1 MKGGQVMKKQR
12 CFRLASTLTIV
23 ALIMIIGWAA
33 SESWAAEKKYPTRP
47 IQVVV
52 AYNPGSTDTYLRPF
66 IEKLPEYLGQPL
78 SFVYKPGAGGSIG
91 SSFVAKSRPDG
102 YIIFGCSAGPVIVGP
117 LTKEGLDYT
126 LDSFA
131 PLCNY
136 VRAPVG
142 VAVKAE
148 SPIKTIKDLVEAA
161 KASPGKL
168 TYSTAGAFGATHLYM
183 EMFCKEAGIKL
194 THVPCPGSAPA
205 ATALLGGHVDMSC
218 ADLGPFKPHVESGAF
233 RLLGIMQ
240 KERLKFF
247 PDIPTFSEVGYPVN
261 VHHWYGIIA
270 PKGVPK
276 EVVETIYNA
285 SKKAIE
291 QHRGFIEERLKHLGV
306 EISFLGPEEMDKQNK
321 AQREAVRAI
330 LKEMKGQMK

>member
-1 MKGGQVMKKQR
+1 MEKSENSWVR
-12 CFRLASTLTIV
+12 SAFIIVTLV
-23 ALIMIIGWAA
+23 SLFSWAVP
-33 SESWAAEKKYPTRP
+33 ETLAAEKKYPIRP

-52 AYNPGSTDTYLRPF
+52 AYSPGSTDTYLRPYV
-66 IEKLPEYLGQPL
+66 EKLPESLGQPL
-78 SFVYKPGAGGSIG
+78 SFVYKPGAGGSVG
-91 SSFVAKSRPDG
+91 ASFVAKSRADG
-102 YIIFGCSAGPVIVGP
+102 YTLFGCSAGPVIVGP

-136 VRAPVG
+136 IRAPVG
-142 VAVKAE
+142 VAAKSD
-148 SPIKTIKDLVEAA
+148 SPIKTVKDLVEAA

-205 ATALLGGHVDMSC
+205 ATALLGGHVDMCCS
-218 ADLGPFKPHVESGAF
+218 DMGPLKPHAEAGAF

-240 KERLKFF
+240 KDRMKSL
-247 PDIPTFSEVGYPVN
+247 PNTPTFSESGYAVT
-261 VHHWYGIIA
+261 VQHWYGLMA

-276 EVVETIYNA
+276 EVVEAIYNA
-285 SKKAIE
+285 SKRATE
-291 QHRGFIEERLKHLGV
+291 QHREFIEERLKHLGV

-321 AQREAVRAI
+321 GQRETVRAI

>member
-1 MKGGQVMKKQR
+1 MEKKENQWGR
-12 CFRLASTLTIV
+12 IAFIAMTL
-23 ALIMIIGWAA
+23 IILFGWAVPV
-33 SESWAAEKKYPTRP
+33 SLAAEKKYPTRP

-52 AYNPGSTDTYLRPF
+52 AYSPGSTDTYLRPY

-78 SFVYKPGAGGSIG
+78 SFVYKPGAGGSVG
-91 SSFVAKSRPDG
+91 ASFVAKSRADG
-102 YIIFGCSAGPVIVGP
+102 YTLFGCSAGPVIVGP
-117 LTKEGLDYT
+117 LTKESLDYT

-136 VRAPVG
+136 IRAPVG

-148 SPIKTIKDLVEAA
+148 SPIKTARDLVEAA

-205 ATALLGGHVDMSC
+205 ATALLGGHVDLCCSDM
-218 ADLGPFKPHVESGAF
+218 GPLKPHAEAGAF

-240 KERLKFF
+240 KDRMKSL
-247 PDIPTFSEVGYPVN
+247 PNTPTFSEAGYPVT
-261 VHHWYGIIA
+261 VQHWYGLMA

-276 EVVETIYNA
+276 EVVEAIHNVG
-285 SKKAIE
+285 KKAVE
-291 QHRGFIEERLKHLGV
+291 QHRGFIEERLNLLGV

-321 AQREAVRAI
+321 DQREAVRAI

>member
-1 MKGGQVMKKQR
+1 MEKKR
-12 CFRLASTLTIV
+12 NPWMRSAFIIGTIV
-23 ALIMIIGWAA
+23 ALFSWAVP
-33 SESWAAEKKYPTRP
+33 EGLAAEKKYPIRP

-52 AYNPGSTDTYLRPF
+52 AYSPGSTDTYLRP
-66 IEKLPEYLGQPL
+66 ITEKLPEYLGQPL
-78 SFVYKPGAGGSIG
+78 SFVYKPGAGGSVG
-91 SSFVAKSRPDG
+91 ASFVAKSRADG
-102 YIIFGCSAGPVIVGP
+102 YTLFGVSAGPVIVGP
-117 LTKEGLDYT
+117 LTKEGLDFT
-126 LDSFA
+126 LDSFT

-136 VRAPVG
+136 IRAPVG

-205 ATALLGGHVDMSC
+205 ATALLGGHVDMCCS
-218 ADLGPFKPHVESGAF
+218 DMGPLKPHAESGAF

-240 KERLKFF
+240 KDRMKFF
-247 PDIPTFSEVGYPVN
+247 PNIPTFSEAGYPVT
-261 VHHWYGIIA
+261 VQHWYGIMA

-276 EVVETIYNA
+276 EVVEAIYSA
-285 SKKAIE
+285 SKKASE
-291 QHRGFIEERLKHLGV
+291 QHRDFIEERLKHLGV
-306 EISFLGPEEMDKQNK
+306 EISLLGPEEMDKQNK
-321 AQREAVRAI
+321 GQREAVRAI

>member
-1 MKGGQVMKKQR
+1 MERRKYL
-12 CFRLASTLTIV
+12 RLMSIFFFPILV
-23 ALIMIIGWAA
+23 ALTSWAA
-33 SESWAAEKKYPTRP
+33 SEGWAAEKKYPIRP

-52 AYNPGSTDTYLRPF
+52 AYNPGSTDTYLRPYT
-66 IEKLPEYLGQPL
+66 EKLPEYLGQPL
-78 SFVYKPGAGGSIG
+78 SFVYKPGAGGSVG
-91 SSFVAKSRPDG
+91 ASFVAKSRADG
-102 YIIFGCSAGPVIVGP
+102 YTIFGCSAGPVIVGP

-126 LDSFA
+126 LDSFV

-136 VRAPVG
+136 IRAPVG
-142 VAVKAE
+142 VAAKAE
-148 SPIKTIKDLVEAA
+148 SPIKTLKDLVEAA

-205 ATALLGGHVDMSC
+205 ATALLGGHVDFCCSDM
-218 ADLGPFKPHVESGAF
+218 GPLKPHAESGAF

-240 KERLKFF
+240 KDRMKSF
-247 PDIPTFSEVGYPVN
+247 PNIPTFSEAGFPVT
-261 VHHWYGIIA
+261 VQHWYGLMA

-276 EVVETIYNA
+276 EVVEVIYNA
-285 SKKAIE
+285 SKRAVE
-291 QHRGFIEERLKHLGV
+291 QHRDFIEERLSHLGV
-306 EISFLGPEEMDKQNK
+306 EISLLGPEEMDKQNK
-321 AQREAVRAI
+321 GQREAVRAI

>member
-1 MKGGQVMKKQR
+1 MQKKENPWVR
-12 CFRLASTLTIV
+12 SVFFIGALA
-23 ALIMIIGWAA
+23 ALF
-33 SESWAAEKKYPTRP
+33 SWTVPEGTAAEKKYPIRP

-52 AYNPGSTDTYLRPF
+52 AYSPGSTDTYLRPY

-78 SFVYKPGAGGSIG
+78 SFVYKPGAGGSVG
-91 SSFVAKSRPDG
+91 ASFVGKSRADG
-102 YIIFGCSAGPVIVGP
+102 YTLFGCSAGPVIVGP

-136 VRAPVG
+136 IRAPVG

-148 SPIKTIKDLVEAA
+148 SPIKTAKDLVEAA

-205 ATALLGGHVDMSC
+205 ATALLGGHVDLCCSDM
-218 ADLGPFKPHVESGAF
+218 GPLKPHAEAGAF

-240 KERLKFF
+240 KDRMKSL
-247 PDIPTFSEVGYPVN
+247 PNTPTFSEAGYPVA
-261 VHHWYGIIA
+261 VQHWYGLMA

-276 EVVETIYNA
+276 EVVEAIHNA
-285 SKKAIE
+285 SKRAVE
-291 QHRGFIEERLKHLGV
+291 QHRGFIEERLNLLGV

-321 AQREAVRAI
+321 DQREAVRAI

>member
-1 MKGGQVMKKQR
+1 MMKGGQVMKKQG

-52 AYNPGSTDTYLRPF
+52 AYSPGSTDTYLRPF

-102 YIIFGCSAGPVIVGP
+102 YTLFGCSTGPVIVGP
-117 LTKEGLDYT
+117 LTKEGLDFT

-131 PLCNY
+131 PLCRY
-136 VRAPVG
+136 VLTPMG
-142 VAVKAE
+142 VAVKAD
-148 SPIKTIKDLVEAA
+148 SPIKTLKDLVEAA

-168 TYSTAGAFGATHLYM
+168 TYSTSGAFGSTHFGM
-183 EMFCKEAGIKL
+183 EMLCKEAGIKL

-205 ATALLGGHVDMSC
+205 ATALLGGHVDMSF
-218 ADLGPFKPHVESGAF
+218 ADLGPFKPHIESGAF

-240 KERLKFF
+240 KDRMKFS
-247 PDIPTFSEVGYPVN
+247 PNIPTFSELGYPVIFPL
-261 VHHWYGIIA
+261 WYGLMA

-276 EVVETIYNA
+276 EVVETIVTA

-291 QHRGFIEERLKHLGV
+291 QHRGFIEDRLKQLGP
-306 EISFLGPEEMDKQNK
+306 EISFLTPAEMDKEN
-321 AQREAVRAI
+321 RAI
-330 LKEMKGQMK
+330 SKTIQEIFKDLKAK

>member
-1 MKGGQVMKKQR
+1 MERGKYLRRMGI
-12 CFRLASTLTIV
+12 FIF
-23 ALIMIIGWAA
+23 LILGAQISWTA
-33 SESWAAEKKYPTRP
+33 SEGWAAEKKYPIRP

-52 AYNPGSTDTYLRPF
+52 AYSPGSTDTYLRPY

-78 SFVYKPGAGGSIG
+78 SFVYKPGAGGSVG
-91 SSFVAKSRPDG
+91 ASFVAKSRADG
-102 YIIFGCSAGPVIVGP
+102 YTIFGCSAGPVVVGP

-136 VRAPVG
+136 IRAPVG
-142 VAVKAE
+142 VAVKAD
-148 SPIKTIKDLVEAA
+148 SPIKTLKDLVEAA

-183 EMFCKEAGIKL
+183 EMFCKEVGIKL

-205 ATALLGGHVDMSC
+205 ATALLGGHVDMCCS
-218 ADLGPFKPHVESGAF
+218 DMGPFKPHVESGAF

-240 KERLKFF
+240 KDRMISF
-247 PDIPTFSEVGYPVN
+247 PNIPTFSEAGYPVT

-291 QHRGFIEERLKHLGV
+291 QHRGFIEDGLKNLGV
-306 EISFLGPEEMDKQNK
+306 EISFLGPEEMDKQNR